1 MNTHFAFRIFVYWII
16 SLFVYFIILPLRA
29 EAAGEFTANYDVS
42 YAIAPSGVT
51 IVTQSVT
58 LVNRQTN
65 LYPKQYAIILDT
77 LNVRNI
83 IARDDG
89 GTVTPTITQAEGKTE
104 ILLTFNKQVVGLGK
118 VTQFT
123 LRYENLDIAAKNGN
137 IWEVNI
143 PGITEDEDLGTYSV
157 SIQTPPTFGPA
168 SYLKPLPADGKRWNR
183 DQMTSGGIS
192 AAYGSTQFAKLIL
205 RYYLDNPGIQTV
217 RHEIA
222 LPPDTAYQQV
232 VIDSLN
238 PKPDEMVKDRDGNWL
253 ARYTLSSGQKLSI
266 EAGVSVTLQL
276 PSESMESASKSGVMT
291 DEEMDEYLKPLP
303 YWQADDP
310 KILALARENPTAREI
325 YAYVVRTLTYDDE
338 RVKTIPKR
346 KGALESLNTP
356 KQSLCMEFTD
366 LFIAIARAAGIPARE
381 VVGYAHTTNATLRP
395 LSWVTDVLHAWPEYY
410 DRIRGI
416 WIPVD
421 PTWGSTTG
429 GVDYFST
436 LDFNHIAFAIHGV
449 SSGMPLPAGFYR
461 ENGREGKDVL
471 VEFLASGNPATQVY
485 LIPRIDFPL
494 VVTAGFR
501 GVGTATVENTSGV
514 EAKDISIEISTQPFF
529 YTITKDHQ
537 TIAPFSKLTLP
548 LVLSL
553 PASLSKSTGRISLT
567 AGGRMAEH
575 SFDIQPIS
583 WLYLSLSGM
592 IGSAGILLWI
602 AITRPFSKKSH
613 KR

>member
-1 MNTHFAFRIFVYWII
+1 MKIFPHLFICIFAYLYI
-16 SLFVYFIILPLRA
+16 PLSQA
-29 EAAGEFTANYDVS
+29 TAAGEFIANYDVS

-51 IVTQSVT
+51 IVTQTVT

-65 LYPKQYAIILDT
+65 LYPKQYSIILDT

-89 GTVTPTITQAEGKTE
+89 GTVTPAITQTDGKTE
-104 ILLTFNKQVVGLGK
+104 VLLTFNKQNVGLGK
-118 VTQFT
+118 QTQFT
-123 LRYENLDIAAKNGN
+123 LRFENLDIALKNGN

-168 SYLKPLPADGKRWNR
+168 SYLKPQPADGKRWNR
-183 DQMTSGGIS
+183 QQMTSGGIS
-192 AAYGSTQFAKLIL
+192 AAYGEKQYAKLTL
-205 RYYLDNPGIQTV
+205 RYYLENSGVTTV
-217 RHEIA
+217 TGEIS
-222 LPPDTAYQQV
+222 LPPDTAFQQV
-232 VIDSLN
+232 SIDTLN
-238 PKPDEMVKDRDGNWL
+238 PKPEGVVKDSDGNWK
-253 ARYTLSSGQKLSI
+253 ARYNLTSRQKLSI
-266 EAGVSVTLQL
+266 EAVVSVMLRL
-276 PSESMESASKSGVMT
+276 PEDSMEPASTSGVMT
-291 DEEMDEYLKPLP
+291 DDEIKEYLKPLP

-310 KILALARENPTAREI
+310 TILALARQNPTAREI
-325 YAYVVRTLTYDDE
+325 YTYVVRTLSYDYE

-346 KGALESLNTP
+346 KGALESLKSPNE
-356 KQSLCMEFTD
+356 SLCMEFTD
-366 LFIAIARAAGIPARE
+366 LFIAIARAAGIPSRE

-395 LSWVTDVLHAWPEYY
+395 LSLVTDVLHAWPEYY
-410 DRIRGI
+410 DHTRGI

-436 LDFNHIAFAIHGV
+436 LDFNHIVFAIHGV
-449 SSGMPLPAGFYR
+449 SSSMPLPAGFYR

-471 VEFLASGNPATQVY
+471 VEFVESGNPATQAN
-485 LIPRIDFPL
+485 LIPQIDFPL
-494 VVTAGFR
+494 VVTAGFH
-501 GVGTATVENTSGV
+501 GVGTATVENTSGI

-553 PASLSKSTGRISLT
+553 PASLSQSTGRISLS
-567 AGGRMAEH
+567 AGGRLTEH
-575 SFDIQPIS
+575 TFDIQPIS

-592 IGSAGILLWI
+592 IGSTAILLWI
-602 AITRPFSKKSH
+602 ILMRPFSKKIQ
-613 KR
+613 KK